1 MDKRKPLH
9 RVVFDE
15 IADAISRGDYA
26 PGDRLPTE
34 AGLSKQFAASRTT
47 VARALRDL
55 GHSGM
60 VVRKQGSGTF
70 VAGGDDGATTI
81 RASSIAYCPLFVGSL
96 SELPYVE
103 GEIHHHLADLAAADN
118 VQLVLQCLT
127 SRLPDRREA
136 MLRTAEELASRP
148 VRGVLYYAAEMPVDE
163 AAVNQEVV
171 DLLRAAGKAVVLV
184 DRDIVAYPD
193 RSDLI
198 RVGFDNRRAA
208 AIATRHLIERGC
220 RRIAFVGIP
229 ERSTA
234 VHERLLGYRE
244 GLGSN
249 GLSIDE
255 DLAFFPDQVDAGFCR
270 GLINSHKVDGVL
282 CKSDRM
288 AASVARG
295 LSEAGV
301 LVGDS
306 VLLAGF
312 DDDPVAA
319 LLPVPLTTTRLPAD
333 QLAAAAYD
341 ALLKLLAGGDAFPK
355 QVLIDTQLV
364 VRESTAG
371 SSDGFNRTGR
381 SQ

>member
-15 IADAISRGDYA
+15 IADAIARGDYA

-60 VVRKQGSGTF
+60 VVRRQGSGTF
-70 VAGGDDGATTI
+70 VAGGDDAGPSI

-103 GEIHHHLADLAAADN
+103 GEIHHHLADLAAADS

-148 VRGVLYYAAEMPVDE
+148 VRGVLYYAAEMPE
-163 AAVNQEVV
+163 EESSVNQEVV

-184 DRDIVAYPD
+184 DRDIVGYPD
-193 RSDLI
+193 RSDLT

-234 VHERLLGYRE
+234 VHERMLGYRE
-244 GLGSN
+244 GLASHGVPV
-249 GLSIDE
+249 D
-255 DLAFFPDQVDAGFCR
+255 DALALFPERVDAAFCQE
-270 GLINSHKVDGVL
+270 LIKTHGVDGVL

-295 LSEAGV
+295 LGELGV
-301 LVGDS
+301 KIGES

-312 DDDPVAA
+312 DDDPVAS

-341 ALLKLLAGGDAFPK
+341 ALLKVLAGADPFPK
-355 QVLIDTQLV
+355 QVLIDTQLI
-364 VRESTAG
+364 VRDSTAG
-371 SSDGFNRTGR
+371 RGA
-381 SQ
+381 